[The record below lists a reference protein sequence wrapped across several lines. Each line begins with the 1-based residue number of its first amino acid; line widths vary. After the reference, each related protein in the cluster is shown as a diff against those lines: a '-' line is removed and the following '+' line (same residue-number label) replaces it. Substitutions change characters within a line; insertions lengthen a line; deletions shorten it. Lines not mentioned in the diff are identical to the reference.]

1 MLDSVWSWVDTT
13 RHLNHKWTCFATRQV
28 GDYNVKRTFFLRCG
42 SWKRQVKVLL
52 TATHIWYLQYMSFRD
67 RTSKCDIED
76 IHSAYQQPRGCYV
89 DTKAKWTAW
98 GCPVTATW
106 RIFSLGT
113 WTAVEHNFMLLLF
126 CYSFI
131 KFNLFLWVLGNKP
144 QWIVWYIWSPTIS
157 NVVFIYFLLEFIS
170 QLVFVCILS
179 CLCSIKRCS
188 LESNCNLY
196 KLANN
201 IKE

>member
-1 MLDSVWSWVDTT
+1 MDVFCYKTSGRLQCEKDIFPVLWE
-13 RHLNHKWTCFATRQV
+13 LKKA
-28 GDYNVKRTFFLRCG
+28 GKG
-42 SWKRQVKVLL
+42 S
-52 TATHIWYLQYMSFRD
+52 AHSYSYSIWYLQYMSFRD

-98 GCPVTATW
+98 GCPVTAAW

-131 KFNLFLWVLGNKP
+131 KFNLLLWVLGNKP
-144 QWIVWYIWSPTIS
+144 QWIVWYIWSATIS
-157 NVVFIYFLLEFIS
+157 TVVFIYFLLEFIS

-179 CLCSIKRCS
+179 FLCSIKRCS